1 LENDRNW
8 NLFVKAISGVST
20 MTRII
25 FHRVGQEAYRNT
37 LNFKDLPKSFIN
49 FSAKLYFQSSTE
61 RTNIDKLAKLFE
73 VLDERWKEENYKNT
87 TAQLLNEFE
96 TWGLTAPNS

>member
-1 LENDRNW
+1 
-8 NLFVKAISGVST
+8 

-25 FHRVGQEAYRNT
+25 FHRVGQETYRIT

-49 FSAKLYFQSSTE
+49 FSAKLYFQ
-61 RTNIDKLAKLFE
+61 TNIDKLAKLFE